1 MGIPMSIMFIIISVI
16 VLFILHLNHTIDA
29 KKFVQ
34 DTEPYLRFLMED
46 DYEFLLR
53 IRYGD
58 DIDVNK
64 LFSKRVQT
72 AIITVGIL
80 FLLFISN
87 LNFLNIMIIVIIA
100 FAMFKLP
107 YINLKRFYQANLYQI
122 NLMLPYYLKSLEILV
137 QHYTVPVA
145 LARSIDTAP
154 EIFKSGLRELVEKV
168 NSGDSSVDPYMD
180 FAKEYPVRDS
190 MRMMRLLYR
199 LGLGSQENK
208 QEQLMMFSKTVSQLQ
223 NKAREQKYKD
233 RLEKMEKKTM
243 MMLCCT
249 GGGIIFLLL
258 LSMTQMM
265 GI

>member
-1 MGIPMSIMFIIISVI
+1 M
-16 VLFILHLNHTIDA
+16 
-29 KKFVQ
+29 
-34 DTEPYLRFLMED
+34 
-46 DYEFLLR
+46 
-53 IRYGD
+53 
-58 DIDVNK
+58 
-64 LFSKRVQT
+64 
-72 AIITVGIL
+72 
-80 FLLFISN
+80 
-87 LNFLNIMIIVIIA
+87 
-100 FAMFKLP
+100 
-107 YINLKRFYQANLYQI
+107 YQI
-122 NLMLPYYLKSLEILV
+122 NLMLPYYLKGLEILV

-154 EIFKSGLRELVEKV
+154 DIFKEGLRKLVDKV
-168 NSGDSSVDPYMD
+168 NQGDSSVDPYMD

-199 LGLGSQENK
+199 LSLGSQENK
-208 QEQLMMFSKTVSQLQ
+208 EEQLMMFSRTISQLQ

-265 GI
+265 GL

>member
-1 MGIPMSIMFIIISVI
+1 MGIPMIIMFIIISVI

-154 EIFKSGLRELVEKV
+154 DIFKSGLRDLVEKV

>member
-1 MGIPMSIMFIIISVI
+1 MSVMFIIISVI

-53 IRYGD
+53 VRYGD

>member
-1 MGIPMSIMFIIISVI
+1 MGIPMSVMFIIISVI

-53 IRYGD
+53 VRYGD

-80 FLLFISN
+80 FLLFIAN
-87 LNFLNIMIIVIIA
+87 LNFLNVLIIVIIA

-168 NSGDSSVDPYMD
+168 NAGDSSVDPYMD